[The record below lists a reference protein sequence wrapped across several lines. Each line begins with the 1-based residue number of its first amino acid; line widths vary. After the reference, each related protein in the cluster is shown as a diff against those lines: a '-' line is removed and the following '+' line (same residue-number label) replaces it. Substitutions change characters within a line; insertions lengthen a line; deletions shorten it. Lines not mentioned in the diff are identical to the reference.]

1 MKGIFIMANSNLANI
16 AVFESLQNQTNQ
28 SIGFSS
34 SMSVFNNAQ
43 ELVKMSKKLN
53 DVNNDYIA
61 TKKKLETLGE
71 TGYNIVIAY
80 NRAYDKQMRYIKELE
95 EKIAKGGNNAQ
106 EEAKKLQSEK
116 SIMSNIHDMDN
127 YYAFSTR

>member
-1 MKGIFIMANSNLANI
+1 MSNDNLANI
-16 AVFESLQNQTNQ
+16 STFEQLQNQTNQ
-28 SIGFSS
+28 SMGFSS

-53 DVNNDYIA
+53 EVNNDYIA
-61 TKKKLETLGE
+61 TKKKLDALGE

-80 NRAYDKQMRYIKELE
+80 NRAYDKQLRYIKELE
-95 EKIAKGGNNAQ
+95 EKIAKGGNNTQ
-106 EEAKKLQSEK
+106 EDAKKLQSEK
-116 SIMSNIHDMDN
+116 SIMHNIHDMDN